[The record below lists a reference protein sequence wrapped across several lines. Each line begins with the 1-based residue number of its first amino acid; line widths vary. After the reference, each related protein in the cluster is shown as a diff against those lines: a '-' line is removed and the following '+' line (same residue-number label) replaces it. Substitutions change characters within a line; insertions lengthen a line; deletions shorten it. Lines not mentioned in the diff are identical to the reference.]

1 MIEIERFDPFNNRLC
16 RNVRNALSESFKKV
30 LEQNKMQ
37 PARRV
42 SGFFLN
48 DPLPACVTAY
58 IDQRLAAYE
67 QVLADVRKHQLDDP
81 LGIAVAIW
89 DRRLFFETHEYLEQR
104 WMTAQGDEKKL
115 LQAIIRAAGAYVHLE
130 QGNLIGAQ
138 RIAAKA
144 VAVLEVHQ
152 DRLTPYADPQLLL
165 AKLRSLDPMPPTL
178 AGTAGPGNQL
188 IHMEQFTQTQIDA
201 LSKRVAPDRF
211 STGQS
216 NRELHIKDI
225 SPHRGKLPAGIIWP
239 VTTEEVSSIL
249 AYTYAEGIPVTPW
262 GAGTSTEGNPLPMHG
277 GLVMDMTRM
286 DRIITIRPQDL
297 QADVQ
302 PGVFRK
308 TLNAHTG
315 RSGLFFPPDP
325 GADATIGG
333 MIANNASGVQTIK
346 YGATRDYVMRL
357 VVVLPD
363 GRVIHTGGKAHKSSS
378 GYDLTRLFVGSEGTL
393 GVVTEATLKLAG
405 IPIAHLAA
413 TVTFET
419 LEEASQT
426 VAVLMGSGLAPAAL
440 ELLTPELIALMN
452 REKNLGI
459 AEKPSLFC
467 EFHGVS
473 DAALNETAALA
484 EELCRDGGA
493 LDFKTGVK
501 ERKRKELWRA
511 RHEAWETIHRAFP
524 GRETLIVDAAVPISS
539 YPQMV
544 IFSQQQLDEKKAV
557 GFVFGHAGD
566 GNLHVVMVGD
576 PADDGEWASLEEIND
591 NIVHRAVEVGGTCT
605 GEHGIGIGKRKFM
618 QLEHGEGYGL
628 MKQIKVLMDP
638 KGLMNPGKMFL

>member
-1 MIEIERFDPFNNRLC
+1 
-16 RNVRNALSESFKKV
+16 
-30 LEQNKMQ
+30 
-37 PARRV
+37 
-42 SGFFLN
+42 
-48 DPLPACVTAY
+48 
-58 IDQRLAAYE
+58 
-67 QVLADVRKHQLDDP
+67 
-81 LGIAVAIW
+81 
-89 DRRLFFETHEYLEQR
+89 
-104 WMTAQGDEKKL
+104 
-115 LQAIIRAAGAYVHLE
+115 
-130 QGNLIGAQ
+130 
-138 RIAAKA
+138 
-144 VAVLEVHQ
+144 
-152 DRLTPYADPQLLL
+152 
-165 AKLRSLDPMPPTL
+165 
-178 AGTAGPGNQL
+178 
-188 IHMEQFTQTQIDA
+188 MEQFTQTQIDA
-201 LSKRVAPDRF
+201 LSALVDVDRF

-225 SPHRGKLPAGIIWP
+225 SPHQGKLPAGIVWP
-239 VTTEEVSSIL
+239 ASTEDVSAIL
-249 AYTYAEGIPVTPW
+249 AYTYRENIPVTPW
-262 GAGTSTEGNPLPMHG
+262 GAGTSTEGNPLPVRG

-286 DRIITIRPQDL
+286 DRILAIRPQDL

-308 TLNAHTG
+308 TLNAQTG

-333 MIANNASGVQTIK
+333 MIANNASGVQTIR
-346 YGATRDYVMRL
+346 YGATKDYVMRL

-363 GRVIHTGGKAHKSSS
+363 GRVIQTGGKAHKSSS

-393 GVVTEATLKLAG
+393 GVVTEATLKLTG
-405 IPIAHLAA
+405 IPVAHLAA

-419 LEEASQT
+419 LEAASET
-426 VAVLMGSGLAPAAL
+426 VALIMGSGLGPAAL

-452 REKNLGI
+452 REKNLGLV
-459 AEKPSLFC
+459 EKPSLFC

-473 DAALNETAALA
+473 EAALKETAALA

-493 LDFKTGVK
+493 LTFVTGVK
-501 ERKRKELWRA
+501 EKERRELWRA

-524 GRETLIVDAAVPISS
+524 GRETLIVDAAVPISN
-539 YPQMV
+539 YPEMV
-544 IFSQQQLDEKKAV
+544 VFSQRQLDEKNAV

-576 PADDGEWASLEEIND
+576 PGKEGEWSTLEAINH

-618 QLEHGEGYGL
+618 QLEHGEGYEV
-628 MKQIKVLMDP
+628 MKQIKGLMDP